1 MITDKQKQKAE
12 RAVRDAFVARLSNDP
27 RWDERITGDA
37 LQEFQGSY
45 SDKTWDQIQIA
56 VHDAYDKIMCEIAGT
71 ETKRKVR

>member
-12 RAVRDAFVARLSNDP
+12 QAVRNAFVERLSNDP

-45 SDKTWDQIQIA
+45 SDKTWDQIQMT
-56 VHDAYDKIMCEIAGT
+56 VRDAYDKVMREIAGKKA
-71 ETKRKVR
+71 KRKVR